1 MLRKKIANRLNRLR
15 NYVKCLTGL
24 NKLNE
29 RVDTLYFYLNKYV
42 DITKLPPTDD
52 EDLRNLQL
60 CDATLLAIFDRLCQK
75 HHISYWMDF
84 GTLLGAVRHKG
95 FIPWDNDIDI
105 TLPRVDYEKTLELF
119 PKELAR
125 YGIEYKEIGMMQR
138 IGLSIQKENTGI
150 WIDVFPIDEYRSVG
164 KCSEVRGA
172 LVDKMLKYRRYY
184 LRHCRKSTWQE
195 MTDAKKRIV
204 GEGSGNN
211 TILWQNVEFR
221 HDGIYLFDY
230 DEIFPLRQISFEG
243 YMLNAPNR
251 TEDVLNQEIH
261 NYMSFPKSGLFH
273 HQHLKG
279 LATASGISLKEIRK
293 KLELAIVD
301 LTIGRYDK
309 AEINK

>member
-1 MLRKKIANRLNRLR
+1 MLRKKIENRLKRLC
-15 NYVKCLTGL
+15 NYVKCLAGL

-105 TLPRVDYEKTLELF
+105 TLPRTDYEKSLELF
-119 PKELAR
+119 PQELAK
-125 YGIEYKEIGMMQR
+125 YGIDYKEKENGMMQR
-138 IGLSIQKENTGI
+138 IGLSVQHEKTGI
-150 WIDVFPIDEYRSVG
+150 WIDVFPIDEFCSDK
-164 KCSEVRGA
+164 KCNDVRES
-172 LVDKMLKYRRYY
+172 LIKRMMKYRKYY
-184 LRHCRKSTWQE
+184 LRHYIKSSVQE

-204 GEGSGNN
+204 GEGTGKN

-230 DEIFPLRQISFEG
+230 DEIFPLRQILFEG

-251 TEDVLNQEIH
+251 TEDVLEQEIH

-273 HQHLKG
+273 HQRVNS
-279 LATASGISLKEIRK
+279 LAHTSGIDLKALIT
-293 KLELAIVD
+293 KLESVLDD
-301 LTIGRYDK
+301 LKYK
-309 AEINK
+309 Q